1 MGNILNC
8 MKENGHNVYIKYY
21 GSNDLGTEHDLKHII
36 EGKDVLKDYY
46 KKKKYEDEF
55 DFNDY
60 VDYLIME
67 KIINMEEMIPL
78 IMGSKN
84 QEIMRGIID
93 GLEGIYNKID
103 FGKQIKF
110 INTNIEEIFS
120 NIEDYYDIGKV
131 TLEKIIS
138 FQSGID
144 EEVFIYLIRN
154 HFFIVIDNYEN
165 LQKIIEKNEKIARV
179 FFDENILRK
188 NIIYRLE
195 VICEI
200 VISVSRRKGKG
211 FQNLLQNAVKIILDY
226 GEEVIDKLNE
236 NNIMRHHNIVK
247 CIYRFTQELKL
258 LEANK
263 FEKYMEEADKLLGD
277 HLNENGLTIE
287 LDSKLQDSIKELI
300 DERIKDLKS
309 DISWQLKLLILTHE
323 KSIGNM
329 DSILNQPPKREE
341 ASILDYV
348 STNIDTDEYFTF
360 SHRDRLE
367 ISMRLGSTILYKALR
382 DKKAFDELHSSF
394 YMAFNYITDELSYD
408 REDILDDLGL
418 LFVMLEKLFIE
429 SENVDKYD
437 RQSQSYGLSMFIC
450 ALTEKI
456 LRITYKYIQQD
467 EEYVSSQRGTMGS
480 YINPNNKVM
489 SRVLGD
495 YQIKHLQFY
504 FLQTDD
510 SKIGFNYRNKLAHWN
525 GIFNNEC
532 NEILVCRLFFLFL
545 NVFNSILCYLF
556 KESEE

>member
-1 MGNILNC
+1 
-8 MKENGHNVYIKYY
+8 
-21 GSNDLGTEHDLKHII
+21 
-36 EGKDVLKDYY
+36 
-46 KKKKYEDEF
+46 
-55 DFNDY
+55 
-60 VDYLIME
+60 
-67 KIINMEEMIPL
+67 
-78 IMGSKN
+78 MGSKN

-93 GLEGIYNKID
+93 GLKGIYNKID

-165 LQKIIEKNEKIARV
+165 LQKTIEKNEKIARV

-195 VICEI
+195 VICDI

-309 DISWQLKLLILTHE
+309 DNSWQLKLLILTHE

-437 RQSQSYGLSMFIC
+437 RQSQSYGLSMFVC

>member
-8 MKENGHNVYIKYY
+8 MKENGHNICMKYY
-21 GSNDLGTEHDLKHII
+21 GSNDLGTGHDLKHII

-93 GLEGIYNKID
+93 GLKGIYNKID

>member
-8 MKENGHNVYIKYY
+8 MKENGHNIYIKYY
-21 GSNDLGTEHDLKHII
+21 GSNDLGTEHDLKQVI
-36 EGKDVLKDYY
+36 EGKDMLEDYY
-46 KKKKYEDEF
+46 EKKKHEEEF

-60 VDYLIME
+60 IDYLIME
-67 KIINMEEMIPL
+67 KIINMEEIIPL

-93 GLEGIYNKID
+93 GLKGIYNKID

-418 LFVMLEKLFIE
+418 LFVMLEKLFIV

-467 EEYVSSQRGTMGS
+467 EEYVCSQRGTMGS

-532 NEILVCRLFFLFL
+532 NEILVCRLFYLFL

>member
-8 MKENGHNVYIKYY
+8 MKENGHNIYIKYY
-21 GSNDLGTEHDLKHII
+21 GSNDLGTEHDLKQVI
-36 EGKDVLKDYY
+36 EGKDILEDYY
-46 KKKKYEDEF
+46 EKKKYEEEF

-60 VDYLIME
+60 IDYLIME
-67 KIINMEEMIPL
+67 KVINMEEIIPL

-93 GLEGIYNKID
+93 GLKGIYNKID

-165 LQKIIEKNEKIARV
+165 LQKTIEKNEKIARV

-195 VICEI
+195 VICDI

-418 LFVMLEKLFIE
+418 LFVILEKLFIE

>member
-1 MGNILNC
+1 MGNILSY
-8 MKENGHNVYIKYY
+8 MKDNDYNIHIKYY
-21 GSNDLGTEHDLKHII
+21 GVNDFGTEHDLKSII
-36 EGKDVLKDYY
+36 KGKDLLKSYY
-46 KKKKYEDEF
+46 NKERTEEEF
-55 DFNDY
+55 NFDSY
-60 VDYLIME
+60 VDYLVLE
-67 KIINMEEMIPL
+67 KIIKMEEIIPIITNQDNQNTMENL
-78 IMGSKN
+78 IEDLKP
-84 QEIMRGIID
+84 
-93 GLEGIYNKID
+93 IYHEVDK
-103 FGKQIKF
+103 GKQIKF
-110 INTNIEEIFS
+110 INL
-120 NIEDYYDIGKV
+120 NIEDIFLNYKDYFHIREV
-131 TLEKIIS
+131 TLEKIIE

-144 EEVFIYLIRN
+144 KEVFIYLIRN

-200 VISVSRRKGKG
+200 VISASRRKGKG
-211 FQNLLQNAVKIILDY
+211 FQNLLQNAVKIILEY

-394 YMAFNYITDELSYD
+394 YMAFNYITDELSYY

>member
-8 MKENGHNVYIKYY
+8 MKEKGHNIYIKYY
-21 GSNDLGTEHDLKHII
+21 GSNDLGTEHDLKHVI
-36 EGKDVLKDYY
+36 EGKDVLENYY
-46 KKKKYEDEF
+46 EKKRYEEKF

-78 IMGSKN
+78 IMGLKN
-84 QEIMRGIID
+84 QEIMKGIID
-93 GLEGIYNKID
+93 GLKAIYNKID

-120 NIEDYYDIGKV
+120 SIEDYYDIGKV
-131 TLEKIIS
+131 TFEKIIN

-144 EEVFIYLIRN
+144 GKVFIYLIKN
-154 HFFIVIDNYEN
+154 HFFIVVDNYEN
-165 LQKIIEKNEKIARV
+165 LQKTIEKSDEIASV
-179 FFDENILRK
+179 FFDKDILRQ
-188 NIIYRLE
+188 NIVYRLE
-195 VICEI
+195 VICDI
-200 VISVSRRKGKG
+200 VISISRRKGES
-211 FQNLLQNAVKIILDY
+211 FQNHLQNAVKIILDY
-226 GEEVIDKLNE
+226 GDEVIGELNK
-236 NNIMRHHNIVK
+236 NNIIKYHNIVK
-247 CIYRFTQELKL
+247 YIYRFTQELKL
-258 LEANK
+258 LESNEY
-263 FEKYMEEADKLLGD
+263 EKYMEEADKLLGD
-277 HLNENGLTIE
+277 HLDENGLTTE
-287 LDSKLQDSIKELI
+287 LDSKLQDSIKKLI